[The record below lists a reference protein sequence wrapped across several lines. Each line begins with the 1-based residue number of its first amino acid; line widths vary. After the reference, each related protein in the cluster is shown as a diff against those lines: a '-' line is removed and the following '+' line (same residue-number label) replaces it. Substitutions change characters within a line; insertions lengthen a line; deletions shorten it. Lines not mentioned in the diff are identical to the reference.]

1 MNDFYSYPKEGRII
15 AAHTIDNSKL
25 EGKINVAGRT
35 TGELVNDETFDMIMY
50 DVVRNDRD
58 SIPTVL
64 VSKQGIAWIDPK
76 GEVERP
82 IAGSNLYRLKI
93 RLSNGDSVIGSVDIS
108 GYDRMSD
115 YLAQY
120 SGFFYEVFDCSAG
133 GGKFP
138 FLYVSVCNSI
148 WVEPMDA

>member
-1 MNDFYSYPKEGRII
+1 MNELYSYPKESRAIV
-15 AAHTIDNSKL
+15 AHTIDHSRL

-35 TGELVNDETFDMIMY
+35 AGELVNDETFDMILY

-64 VSKQGIAWIDPK
+64 LSKQGIAWIDPK
-76 GEVERP
+76 GEVEP
-82 IAGSNLYRLKI
+82 LISGGSLYRLKI
-93 RLSNGDSVIGSVDIS
+93 RLSNGDSVLGAVDIA

-115 YLAQY
+115 YLVRY

-133 GGKFP
+133 GRKFP
-138 FLYVSVCNSI
+138 CLYVSVCNSI

>member
-1 MNDFYSYPKEGRII
+1 MSELYSYPKEGRTI
-15 AAHTIDNSKL
+15 AAHTIDNSRL

-35 TGELVNDETFDMIMY
+35 VGELVNDETFDMIMY

-64 VSKQGIAWIDPK
+64 LSKQGIAWIDPEGK
-76 GEVERP
+76 AESPLVAE
-82 IAGSNLYRLKI
+82 NLYRLKI
-93 RLSNGDSVIGSVDIS
+93 RLSNGESILGAVDIS

-115 YLAQY
+115 YLVQY
-120 SGFFYEVFDCSAG
+120 SVFFYEVFDCSAG
-133 GGKFP
+133 GRKFP
-138 FLYVSVCNSI
+138 CLYVSVCNSI